1 MSSQSL
7 SEDDITNMKAVKA
20 LRSAPKAPSVPSSTP
35 NKVKIITTTM
45 MVPEY
50 EFPTQENPWNIYLPL
65 HFSHT
70 EVHRIN
76 NKNDPIRKKFR
87 DIDSALWHYF
97 DRINPSTGSSIICG
111 RVGDF
116 DDPDHAYVYDD
127 IKYFET
133 RGIRLGRRSMKSKC
147 RRFLR

>member
-1 MSSQSL
+1 
-7 SEDDITNMKAVKA
+7 
-20 LRSAPKAPSVPSSTP
+20 
-35 NKVKIITTTM
+35 

-50 EFPTQENPWNIYLPL
+50 EFPTLENPWNIYLPL

-76 NKNDPIRKKFR
+76 DKNDPIRKKFR
-87 DIDSALWHYF
+87 DIDSPLWHYF

-133 RGIRLGRRSMKSKC
+133 RGIRLDEDDLERWGEVQRGLMEKLEKALEGIFC
-147 RRFLR
+147 RLGIM